1 METYRLNSKLVD
13 EDKEYL
19 IKTTNDVSL
28 GTVESEVYINGA
40 LADTIVFPH
49 PEQIKPEEVLSMVKS
64 THGEKK
70 KEIETLLNAY
80 RHMRA
85 EGNPEM
91 MYHLGLAFFYKRF
104 YAEAKDLFEQAL
116 QMNPEYHEA
125 FSYLA
130 QVELVYGNVEAALK
144 MAQSAVGF
152 RAEYADYRNILG
164 EAFMAARMYKKA
176 TLEFE
181 RAIGINLYYS
191 DAYFN
196 FGLALVMN
204 ALEREDTEL
213 FTNFLT
219 KSQDYFT
226 KAALIYPDYKT
237 AVYEGGIE
245 ALKAQDLKRAFSLL
259 KQVREDKKE
268 QHRRKFSPYYM
279 KYALHPQWATERAVQ
294 DRIRFL
300 QNEISKNPTYVDL
313 YAELARCYLEQGR
326 ILWKKGIDQYRK
338 TLEINPALPRLSGYI
353 DESEKVYE
361 SVNRL
366 VKKIAEQG

>member
-13 EDKEYL
+13 EEKEYL

-49 PEQIKPEEVLSMVKS
+49 PEHIKPEEVLSMVKS

-80 RHMRA
+80 RHMKA
-85 EGNPEM
+85 EGSPEM
-91 MYHLGLAFFYKRF
+91 MFHLGLAFFYKRF
-104 YAEAKDLFEQAL
+104 YAEAKDLFEQAI
-116 QMNPEYHEA
+116 QANPEYHEA
-125 FSYLA
+125 YSHLA

-144 MAQSAVGF
+144 MSQSAVGF

-164 EAFMAARMYKKA
+164 EAFMAAKMYKKA

-196 FGLALVMN
+196 YGLTLILN
-204 ALEREDTEL
+204 ALERNDTEL

-226 KAALIYPDYKT
+226 KATLINPDYKS
-237 AVYEGGIE
+237 AIYETGIE
-245 ALKAQDLKRAFSLL
+245 ALKAQDLKRAFTLL
-259 KQVREDKKE
+259 RQVREDKKE

-300 QNEISKNPTYVDL
+300 QSEIAKNPTYVDL

-326 ILWKKGIDQYRK
+326 ILWKKGIDQYLK
-338 TLEINPALPRLSGYI
+338 TLEINPALTRLTSYI
-353 DESEKVYE
+353 DEAEKVHE
-361 SVNRL
+361 SANRL

>member
-13 EDKEYL
+13 NDKEYV
-19 IKTTNDVSL
+19 IKTSNDVSL
-28 GTVESEVYINGA
+28 GAVASEVYVNGA

-49 PEQIKPEEVLSMVKS
+49 PEQIRPEEVLSMVKS

-70 KEIETLLNAY
+70 KEIETLLSAY
-80 RHMRA
+80 RHTKSD
-85 EGNPEM
+85 GNPEM

-116 QMNPEYHEA
+116 QLNPEYHEA
-125 FSYLA
+125 VSFLA
-130 QVELVYGNVEAALK
+130 QVELAYGNVQAALK
-144 MAQSAVGF
+144 LAQSAVGF

-164 EAFMAARMYKKA
+164 EAFMAARMYRQA

-196 FGLALVMN
+196 YGLTLILN
-204 ALEREDTEL
+204 ALERENTEL
-213 FTNFLT
+213 FANFLS

-226 KAALIYPDYKT
+226 KATLIYPDYKT
-237 AVYEGGIE
+237 ALYESGLE
-245 ALKAQDLKRAFSLL
+245 ALRAHDLKRAHALL
-259 KQVREDKKE
+259 LQVREEKKE
-268 QHRRKFSPYYM
+268 QHRRKFAPYYM
-279 KYALHPQWATERAVQ
+279 KYALHPQWATERVVQ

-300 QNEISKNPTYVDL
+300 QNEIGKNPTYVDL

-326 ILWKKGIDQYRK
+326 IFWKKGIDQYRK
-338 TLEINPALPRLSGYI
+338 TVEINPALSRVNSYV

-361 SVNRL
+361 SISRL